1 MRILI
6 KTCPFVLCSLL
17 ADVENIPSEKYVI
30 EAGKN
35 ITIPC
40 PGVNEQSLVNT
51 LIWKTNTVIARYTNG
66 VPTSH
71 NPRVSTYFTF
81 PGGWGRLL
89 VCGSLKY
96 VVCLKYLARG
106 KVVQQQPKWNGTWAN
121 WLDLTEN
128 NEQGDSNA
136 YLKEALGICLDLRKP
151 SS

>member
-1 MRILI
+1 MES
-6 KTCPFVLCSLL
+6 T
-17 ADVENIPSEKYVI
+17 PSEKYVI

-71 NPRVSTYFTF
+71 NPRVSTEHGTHISFVAGGLVGWLYRLQAPPVCKDISQTEDDKGFTKHGF
-81 PGGWGRLL
+81 I
-89 VCGSLKY
+89 
-96 VVCLKYLARG
+96 A
-106 KVVQQQPKWNGTWAN
+106 TM
-121 WLDLTEN
+121 E
-128 NEQGDSNA
+128 
-136 YLKEALGICLDLRKP
+136 